1 MIFLGTSG
9 CGKTR
14 TCYEL
19 LCENWGLYFVA
30 SRKGNGGSADI
41 EKIHSHL
48 DANMTE
54 DFDKNRKNALE
65 IMRCAILSR
74 LLILQYCLKNASAFN
89 KQRWLLIQ
97 ICQDTFGKL
106 YDYNDDMFVALM
118 FQLNACTAS
127 SVMTYIDN
135 IYQEISD
142 NKTFVIILD
151 ETRNGT

>member
-1 MIFLGTSG
+1 
-9 CGKTR
+9 
-14 TCYEL
+14 
-19 LCENWGLYFVA
+19 
-30 SRKGNGGSADI
+30 
-41 EKIHSHL
+41 
-48 DANMTE
+48 MTE

-65 IMRCAILSR
+65 IMRCAILSQ